1 MAWEL
6 SRVTSP
12 PTSCPRTS
20 SARESPMQEIKNRLM
35 PNRHELPFPGL
46 CRRREGEV
54 NRITRFP
61 RRKPEWGRLAW
72 RGLLVGEQALLT
84 SFSTSGL
91 RPFAS
96 KSKRG
101 SAILCCLGEFPGA
114 IRENLDNAV
123 PGYKKAIP
131 QAMPENPRSP
141 VQNPAVSSFRA
152 QGRQCCL
159 DKI

>member
-1 MAWEL
+1 M
-6 SRVTSP
+6 TSP
-12 PTSCPRTS
+12 PISCPRTS
-20 SARESPMQEIKNRLM
+20 SARASPMQEIKNRLM
-35 PNRHELPFPGL
+35 PIRHELPNPAV
-46 CRRREGEV
+46 CRRRAGEV
-54 NRITRFP
+54 NRITRHS

-72 RGLLVGEQALLT
+72 RDPLVGKQALLI

-91 RPFAS
+91 LPFAS

-101 SAILCCLGEFPGA
+101 SAIPCCLGKFPGA
-114 IRENLDNAV
+114 IRENLDIAV

-141 VQNPAVSSFRA
+141 VQNPAVSRFRA